1 MAENMQFPIPNSVL
15 EPYIQA
21 AVSTAITAALGDGT
35 ALVEKAVASAL
46 MRKVDARGVVSNHEY
61 ENRNVLVD
69 VVASN
74 KIQEVARE
82 VISEMAE
89 GMRPKIKEAIEKQ
102 LKTKH
107 SEIAKLLVS
116 GLMESLKTSWAVK
129 VEITPP
135 KSGY

>member
-46 MRKVDARGVVSNHEY
+46 MRKVDARGVVSNSEY
-61 ENRNVLVD
+61 DNRNVLVD